1 MSDRITGFVV
11 AVLALAFFAS
21 ASQLEQPFFA
31 DPLGPKAFPMVVAG
45 VAMVAAIL
53 MIIKPDAEPNW
64 PAFAVLGRIAIA
76 TLILVIYAYGLK
88 PPGFLLPTALAAG
101 AVSYQIDPKFSNA
114 AKIGIGLSGGLFVIF
129 KFGLGLS
136 LFALPRWMM
145 G

>member
-1 MSDRITGFVV
+1 MSDRITGFFV

-64 PAFAVLGRIAIA
+64 PAFA
-76 TLILVIYAYGLK
+76 
-88 PPGFLLPTALAAG
+88 
-101 AVSYQIDPKFSNA
+101 
-114 AKIGIGLSGGLFVIF
+114 
-129 KFGLGLS
+129 LS
-136 LFALPRWMM
+136 LIHI
-145 G
+145 